1 MSRCE
6 LSRVG
11 AVAGAVVPARVA
23 CAIGLVMLQACGG
36 APDDGAAVPV
46 VAVPVAPLAG
56 VVEAIVPRDD
66 VEVVVL
72 VPPGANPA
80 TYEPSLAELRRA
92 AAARLYLGLGH
103 PSFVFERTWLGG
115 LLDGSAAERVELFAD
130 CPIVEEDYHVWLS
143 ASCLGDAAR
152 RAAAVLRDIA
162 PESAGAIDQRLAAF
176 LQRMATTDSLT
187 HARLDEHRGRL
198 FVVLHPAWGYLAR
211 PYGLEQ
217 LSILTHG
224 TGDPG
229 PGRVAEL
236 IERSR
241 RAGIRRV
248 YIQPQFNR
256 APARLVA
263 DEIGAELVLL
273 DPLQRDPLAAIDEVT
288 GALARDFA
296 DRADRRESGEAPR

>member
-1 MSRCE
+1 MTVERFRSALA
-6 LSRVG
+6 LSLLG
-11 AVAGAVVPARVA
+11 LAAVQA
-23 CAIGLVMLQACGG
+23 CAEPGDETAS
-36 APDDGAAVPV
+36 VPV

-56 VVEAIVPRDD
+56 VVESIVPPGE

-80 TYEPSLAELRRA
+80 TYEPSLAELRRT

-103 PSFVFERTWLGG
+103 PSFIFERTWLGG
-115 LLDGSAAERVELFAD
+115 LLDGSAAERIELFTE
-130 CPIVEEDYHVWLS
+130 CPIVEDDYHVWLS
-143 ASCLGDAAR
+143 ASCLGEAAR
-152 RAAAVLRDIA
+152 KAAGALRDVA
-162 PESAGAIDQRLAAF
+162 PESARAIDERLASF
-176 LQRMATTDSLT
+176 LLRVATTDSLT
-187 HARLDEHRGRL
+187 RARLEGHRGEA

-211 PYGLEQ
+211 PYELVQ

-236 IERSR
+236 IERAR
-241 RAGIRRV
+241 GAGTRRV

-273 DPLQRDPLAAIDEVT
+273 DPLQRDPLVAIDEMT
-288 GALARDFA
+288 EALAEDFA
-296 DRADRRESGEAPR
+296 ERAEGEEERQ

>member
-1 MSRCE
+1 MKAIPGLRFARIWCV
-6 LSRVG
+6 VG
-11 AVAGAVVPARVA
+11 LTIV
-23 CAIGLVMLQACGG
+23 QACGG
-36 APDDGAAVPV
+36 TPDDGVAVPV

-56 VVEAIVPRDD
+56 MVEAIAPRDAM
-66 VEVVVL
+66 EVVVL

-115 LLDGSAAERVELFAD
+115 LLDGSAAERVDLFTA
-130 CPIVEEDYHVWLS
+130 CPIVEDDYHVWLS
-143 ASCLGDAAR
+143 AACLGEAAR
-152 RAAAVLRDIA
+152 GAAAALRDIA
-162 PESAGAIDQRLAAF
+162 PESAGAIDQRLTAF
-176 LQRMATTDSLT
+176 LQRIATTDSLT
-187 HARLDEHRGRL
+187 HARLDGHEGGA

-236 IERSR
+236 IERAR

-273 DPLQRDPLAAIDEVT
+273 DPLQRDPLAAIDEIT
-288 GALARDFA
+288 GALARDLA
-296 DRADRRESGEAPR
+296 DRAGRSEGQEARQ